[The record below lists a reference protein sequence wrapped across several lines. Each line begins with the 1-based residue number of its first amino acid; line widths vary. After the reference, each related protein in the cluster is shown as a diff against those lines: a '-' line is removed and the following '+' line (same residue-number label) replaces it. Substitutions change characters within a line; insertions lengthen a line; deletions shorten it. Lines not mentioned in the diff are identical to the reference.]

1 MTVFSTR
8 ISCFDATW
16 NPTFGCDHVSP
27 GCDNCYAETIANRF
41 HGGFAL
47 RLKPHRL
54 RDAGRFK
61 PIDLPE
67 GPRPPIV
74 FVNSMS
80 DLWHPDVP
88 DAYLGPRVR
97 RGGGQSARGVRVPHQ
112 ARATHG
118 AILCRPLGRARH
130 PRPCVAGGERRE
142 RGAGWPPRQST
153 AVATGCGAVHR
164 AGMP

>member
-88 DAYLGPRVR
+88 DAYLDRVFDAVEGNPRAVFVCLTKR
-97 RGGGQSARGVRVPHQ
+97 APRMARYCADRWGGRG
-112 ARATHG
+112 
-118 AILCRPLGRARH
+118 H